1 MRRSGYNRLI
11 QSRQSKV
18 GLKLDNNIFL
28 VKDICQRRQRHNYR
42 RNYQHRHRHGSCLKE
57 ILQCDSQS
65 AYYRELYA
73 VHENRVL
80 PHQRSGSNFGIKPLK
95 RSKIENVRRERNA
108 EIITYDGLTLPLF
121 IGGTSSV
128 LPPMCLCPRAES
140 QIRLRLFP
148 PLSAQKLR
156 ARSRI
161 AFCPYSTNRK
171 MQDTV

>member
-1 MRRSGYNRLI
+1 MKAAFFCFVKFMRRSGYNRLI

-73 VHENRVL
+73 VHENRVFA
-80 PHQRSGSNFGIKPLK
+80 PPAQRIELRHKAVEE
-95 RSKIENVRRERNA
+95 IENRERQERKECGDNN
-108 EIITYDGLTLPLF
+108 
-121 IGGTSSV
+121 
-128 LPPMCLCPRAES
+128 
-140 QIRLRLFP
+140 IRRG
-148 PLSAQKLR
+148 
-156 ARSRI
+156 
-161 AFCPYSTNRK
+161 
-171 MQDTV
+171 